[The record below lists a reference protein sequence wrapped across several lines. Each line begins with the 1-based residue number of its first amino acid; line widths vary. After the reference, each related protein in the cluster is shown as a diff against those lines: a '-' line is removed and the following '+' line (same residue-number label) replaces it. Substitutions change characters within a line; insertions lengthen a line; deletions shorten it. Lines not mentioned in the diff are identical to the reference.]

1 MQYRITAPVHGHSG
15 VVAGITFAD
24 GVAACCDPPL
34 GAIEYFRR
42 HGYEIVP
49 VDTVPETVI
58 GFTAEAAEVVVATED
73 TTPKP
78 TPRNRTT
85 GKRGSDEG

>member
-24 GVAACCDPPL
+24 GVATCCDPPL

-42 HGYEIVP
+42 HGYELVCL
-49 VDTVPETVI
+49 DTPDTAAPI
-58 GFTAEAAEVVVATED
+58 GFTAEAPPAED
-73 TTPKP
+73 KP
-78 TPRNRTT
+78 AARPRSGKQRT
-85 GKRGSDEG
+85 GDGG

>member
-24 GVAACCDPPL
+24 GVATCCDPPL

-49 VDTVPETVI
+49 VDAPDAV
-58 GFTAEAAEVVVATED
+58 AVVVDDKPTAVVTED
-73 TTPKP
+73 ASSPKP
-78 TPRNRTT
+78 APRARS
-85 GKRGSDEG
+85 KQRSADSDGG

>member
-1 MQYRITAPVHGHSG
+1 MQYRITAPVHGHTG

-24 GVAACCDPPL
+24 GVATCCDPPL

-42 HGYEIVP
+42 HGYELVCL
-49 VDTVPETVI
+49 DTEPETVI
-58 GFTAEAAEVVVATED
+58 GFTAESPEAPVVTEAT
-73 TTPKP
+73 PSKSA
-78 TPRNRTT
+78 PRNRTP